1 MIKLDNILNI
11 ILITFFLVNLI
22 QNKNKKKN
30 FEE

>member
-22 QNKNKKKN
+22 QNKNKKKI